1 MVEKALSIR
10 PDDGYYLDSLAWVFF
25 KKKEYDKALK
35 LQLDAV
41 KVIKNDPVMME
52 HLGDIY
58 WQNKE
63 ENQAKTS
70 WQRAVDLGHGK
81 PEQVKLKIKRGLL

>member
-1 MVEKALSIR
+1 
-10 PDDGYYLDSLAWVFF
+10 
-25 KKKEYDKALK
+25 
-35 LQLDAV
+35 
-41 KVIKNDPVMME
+41 MME

-70 WQRAVDLGHGK
+70 WQRAVDLGHDK